1 MEQIEE
7 ILMIYETVE
16 KDKTEAAKVLQD
28 EIFFIRQ
35 DLGKANLI
43 LSEIQSDYFNRYT
56 PSEDNREIIREF
68 EKFKELTEIVS
79 DYLQE
84 AEQLTEELQDRAN

>member
-7 ILMIYETVE
+7 ILMIHETAE

-43 LSEIQSDYFNRYT
+43 LSEIQNNYFNHYT
-56 PSEDNREIIREF
+56 PGEDNKEIVKDF

-84 AEQLTEELQDRAN
+84 AEQLTEALLDD

>member
-1 MEQIEE
+1 MEFIEE
-7 ILMIYETVE
+7 ILMIHEAAE
-16 KDKTEAAKVLQD
+16 KDTAEAANLLQD

-35 DLGKANLI
+35 DLGKASLI
-43 LSEIQSDYFNRYT
+43 LSEIQNNYFNHYT
-56 PSEDNREIIREF
+56 PGEDNKEIVKDF

-84 AEQLTEELQDRAN
+84 AEQLTEALLDD